1 MSIRAFALGLL
12 VLPALAPAHH
22 GRFFLLTTS
31 FDMGHPGQHLWLMDA
46 ASLRFN
52 QRFSTELSP
61 GYYMALGNDSRAG
74 LELHLHFGK
83 EGSDPLQFE
92 AVGAEYRHLLGKH
105 NGWGHAVGLE
115 YEGARSG
122 AEEPSNV
129 SARYIVGTVS
139 GSYMFMANIIASRP
153 VSGADKD
160 TVLSYSAGIGK
171 RMSDHVS
178 WGLEVAGGFKKT
190 DAQEAIPELIFAT
203 KGGGLFKAGIGVAM
217 NAYGP
222 DVTYRFGYVGHLR

>member
-1 MSIRAFALGLL
+1 MSVRAIVLALL
-12 VLPALAPAHH
+12 VLPSLALAHH

-31 FDMGHPGQHLWLMDA
+31 FDMGHPGQQLWLMDA

-52 QRFSTELSP
+52 QDFSTELSP
-61 GYYMALGNDSRAG
+61 GFYMALGNDSKAG
-74 LELHLHFGK
+74 LELHLRFGK
-83 EGSDPLQFE
+83 EGSGPLEFE
-92 AVGAEYRHLLGKH
+92 AVGAEYRHLLGEH

-115 YEGARSG
+115 YDAARSG
-122 AEEPSNV
+122 GEEPSNV
-129 SARYIVGTVS
+129 SARYIVGMNT
-139 GSYMFMANIIASRP
+139 GSYVLMANLIATRAL
-153 VSGADKD
+153 SGPDKD

-171 RMSDHVS
+171 RMSDRVS

-203 KGGGLFKAGIGVAM
+203 KGGGLLKAGIGVAM

-222 DVTYRFGYVGHLR
+222 DVTYRLGYVGHLR